1 MKCVSCSELKPIIYR
16 GMCQQCTR
24 DFRYT
29 RYRGWIERR
38 AERLGK
44 QLPRE
49 GKRRALVETLKVVAQ

>member
-1 MKCVSCSELKPIIYR
+1 MKCVSCNDAHPIIYR

-38 AERLGK
+38 AQRLGK
-44 QLPRE
+44 PLPRE
-49 GKRRALVETLKVVAQ
+49 GKRNTLVKTLKIAK